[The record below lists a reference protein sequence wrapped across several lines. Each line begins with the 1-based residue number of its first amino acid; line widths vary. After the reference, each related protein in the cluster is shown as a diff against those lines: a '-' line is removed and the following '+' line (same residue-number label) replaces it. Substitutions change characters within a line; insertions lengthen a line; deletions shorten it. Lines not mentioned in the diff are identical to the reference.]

1 MTQKNGHILNS
12 EQTMTCSNL
21 NIINTENGGQKT
33 ETHEESLK
41 VEHLEINITPNNPQ
55 NSTSLMEHA
64 EDPKIDID
72 SKDEEETEEPTNN
85 DNAFQTILYT
95 FLLYLNG
102 EIDFNINQLFILR
115 SIITVLIDQQIAGE
129 ESDEENDSTDNSS
142 NHEVKM
148 KKNQHKH
155 TLKMTICL

>member
-1 MTQKNGHILNS
+1 MTQKNEHILNS

-21 NIINTENGGQKT
+21 NKINTENGGQKT

-85 DNAFQTILYT
+85 DNAFQTILDT

-102 EIDFNINQLFILR
+102 GIDFNINQLLILR
-115 SIITVLIDQQIAGE
+115 SIVTLLIDQQIVGE

-142 NHEVKM
+142 NHEGEDEEEP
-148 KKNQHKH
+148 
-155 TLKMTICL
+155 T

>member
-64 EDPKIDID
+64 VDPQINIDF
-72 SKDEEETEEPTNN
+72 KDDEETEEPTNN
-85 DNAFQTILYT
+85 VNAFQIILET

-115 SIITVLIDQQIAGE
+115 RIITALIDQQIVGE

-142 NHEVKM
+142 NHEGEDEEEP
-148 KKNQHKH
+148 
-155 TLKMTICL
+155 T

>member
-1 MTQKNGHILNS
+1 MTQQNGHILNS

-21 NIINTENGGQKT
+21 NKINTENGGQKT

-64 EDPKIDID
+64 EDPQIDID
-72 SKDEEETEEPTNN
+72 FKEDEETEEPTNN
-85 DNAFQTILYT
+85 DNAFRTILET

-115 SIITVLIDQQIAGE
+115 SIITVLIYQQIVGE

-142 NHEVKM
+142 NHEGEDEEEP
-148 KKNQHKH
+148 
-155 TLKMTICL
+155 T

>member
-64 EDPKIDID
+64 VDPQINIDF
-72 SKDEEETEEPTNN
+72 KDDEETEEPTNYV
-85 DNAFQTILYT
+85 NAFLIILET

-115 SIITVLIDQQIAGE
+115 RIITALIDQQIVGE

-142 NHEVKM
+142 NHEGEDEEEP
-148 KKNQHKH
+148 
-155 TLKMTICL
+155 T

>member
-1 MTQKNGHILNS
+1 MTQQNGHILNS

-21 NIINTENGGQKT
+21 NKINTENGGQKT

-85 DNAFQTILYT
+85 DNAFQTILDT

-102 EIDFNINQLFILR
+102 GIHFNIINC
-115 SIITVLIDQQIAGE
+115 SY
-129 ESDEENDSTDNSS
+129 
-142 NHEVKM
+142 
-148 KKNQHKH
+148 
-155 TLKMTICL
+155 

>member
-12 EQTMTCSNL
+12 EQTITCSNL

-85 DNAFQTILYT
+85 DNAFQTILDT

-102 EIDFNINQLFILR
+102 GIDFNINQLLILR
-115 SIITVLIDQQIAGE
+115 SIVTLLIDQQIVGE

-142 NHEVKM
+142 NHEGEDEEEP
-148 KKNQHKH
+148 
-155 TLKMTICL
+155 T

>member
-1 MTQKNGHILNS
+1 MTQKNEHILNS

-21 NIINTENGGQKT
+21 NKSNTENGGQKT

-85 DNAFQTILYT
+85 DNAFQTILDT

-102 EIDFNINQLFILR
+102 GIDFNINQLLILR
-115 SIITVLIDQQIAGE
+115 SIVTLLIDQQIVGE

-142 NHEVKM
+142 NHEGEDEEEP
-148 KKNQHKH
+148 
-155 TLKMTICL
+155 T

>member
-55 NSTSLMEHA
+55 NSTSLIEHA
-64 EDPKIDID
+64 EDPKINID
-72 SKDEEETEEPTNN
+72 FKDDEETEEPTNN
-85 DNAFQTILYT
+85 VNAFQIILET

-115 SIITVLIDQQIAGE
+115 RIITALIDQQIVGE

-142 NHEVKM
+142 NHEGEDEEEP
-148 KKNQHKH
+148 
-155 TLKMTICL
+155 T

>member
-64 EDPKIDID
+64 EDPQINIDF
-72 SKDEEETEEPTNN
+72 KDDEETEE
-85 DNAFQTILYT
+85 
-95 FLLYLNG
+95 
-102 EIDFNINQLFILR
+102 
-115 SIITVLIDQQIAGE
+115 QQIMLM
-129 ESDEENDSTDNSS
+129 
-142 NHEVKM
+142 HFK
-148 KKNQHKH
+148 
-155 TLKMTICL
+155 LF

>member
-33 ETHEESLK
+33 ETHAESLK

-64 EDPKIDID
+64 VDPQINIDF
-72 SKDEEETEEPTNN
+72 KDDEETEEPTNN
-85 DNAFQTILYT
+85 VNAFQIILET

-115 SIITVLIDQQIAGE
+115 RIITALIDQQIVGE

-142 NHEVKM
+142 NHEGEDEEEP
-148 KKNQHKH
+148 
-155 TLKMTICL
+155 T

>member
-85 DNAFQTILYT
+85 DNAFQTILDT

-102 EIDFNINQLFILR
+102 GIDFNINQLLILR
-115 SIITVLIDQQIAGE
+115 SIVTLLIDQQIVGE
-129 ESDEENDSTDNSS
+129 ESDEEKDSTDNSS
-142 NHEVKM
+142 NHEGEDEEEP
-148 KKNQHKH
+148 
-155 TLKMTICL
+155 T

>member
-41 VEHLEINITPNNPQ
+41 VEHFEINITPINPQ

-64 EDPKIDID
+64 EDPQIDID
-72 SKDEEETEEPTNN
+72 SKEEEKTEEPINN
-85 DNAFQTILYT
+85 HNAFRTIIET
-95 FLLYLNG
+95 FQLYLNG

-115 SIITVLIDQQIAGE
+115 SIITILIDQQIEGE

-142 NHEVKM
+142 NHEGEDEEEP
-148 KKNQHKH
+148 
-155 TLKMTICL
+155 T

>member
-1 MTQKNGHILNS
+1 MTQKNEHILNS

-21 NIINTENGGQKT
+21 NKINSENGGQKT

-85 DNAFQTILYT
+85 DNAFQTILDT

-102 EIDFNINQLFILR
+102 GIDFNINQLLILR
-115 SIITVLIDQQIAGE
+115 SIVTLLIDQQIVGE

-142 NHEVKM
+142 NHEGEDEEEP
-148 KKNQHKH
+148 
-155 TLKMTICL
+155 T

>member
-12 EQTMTCSNL
+12 EQT
-21 NIINTENGGQKT
+21 GGQKT

-64 EDPKIDID
+64 VDPQINIDF
-72 SKDEEETEEPTNN
+72 KDDEETEEPTNN
-85 DNAFQTILYT
+85 VNAFQIILET

-115 SIITVLIDQQIAGE
+115 RIITALIDQQIVGE

-142 NHEVKM
+142 NHEGEDEEEP
-148 KKNQHKH
+148 
-155 TLKMTICL
+155 T

>member
-55 NSTSLMEHA
+55 NSTSLVEHA
-64 EDPKIDID
+64 VDPQINIDF
-72 SKDEEETEEPTNN
+72 KDDEETEEPTNN
-85 DNAFQTILYT
+85 VNAFQIILET

-115 SIITVLIDQQIAGE
+115 RIITALIDQQIVGE

-142 NHEVKM
+142 NHEGEDEEEP
-148 KKNQHKH
+148 
-155 TLKMTICL
+155 T

>member
-64 EDPKIDID
+64 EDPQINIDF
-72 SKDEEETEEPTNN
+72 KDDEETEEPTNN
-85 DNAFQTILYT
+85 VNAFQTILET

-115 SIITVLIDQQIAGE
+115 RIITALIDQQIVGE

-142 NHEVKM
+142 NHEGEDEEEP
-148 KKNQHKH
+148 
-155 TLKMTICL
+155 T

>member
-21 NIINTENGGQKT
+21 NKINTENGGQKT

-64 EDPKIDID
+64 VDPQINIDF
-72 SKDEEETEEPTNN
+72 KDDEETEEPTNN
-85 DNAFQTILYT
+85 VNAFQIILET

-115 SIITVLIDQQIAGE
+115 RIITALIDQQIVGE

-142 NHEVKM
+142 NHEGEDEEEP
-148 KKNQHKH
+148 
-155 TLKMTICL
+155 T

>member
-12 EQTMTCSNL
+12 EQTMICSNL

-64 EDPKIDID
+64 EDPQINIDF
-72 SKDEEETEEPTNN
+72 KDNEETEEPTNN
-85 DNAFQTILYT
+85 VNAFQIILET

-115 SIITVLIDQQIAGE
+115 RIITALIDQQIVGE

-142 NHEVKM
+142 NHEGEDEEEP
-148 KKNQHKH
+148 
-155 TLKMTICL
+155 T

>member
-41 VEHLEINITPNNPQ
+41 VEHFEINITPINPQ

-72 SKDEEETEEPTNN
+72 SKEEEETEEPINN
-85 DNAFQTILYT
+85 HNAFRTIIET
-95 FLLYLNG
+95 FQLYLNG

-115 SIITVLIDQQIAGE
+115 SIITILIDQQIEGE

-142 NHEVKM
+142 NHEGEDEEEP
-148 KKNQHKH
+148 
-155 TLKMTICL
+155 T

>member
-1 MTQKNGHILNS
+1 MTQKNEHILNS

-33 ETHEESLK
+33 KTHEESLK

-85 DNAFQTILYT
+85 DNAFQTILDT

-102 EIDFNINQLFILR
+102 GIDFNINQLLILR
-115 SIITVLIDQQIAGE
+115 SIVTLLIDQQIVGE

-142 NHEVKM
+142 NHEGEDEEEP
-148 KKNQHKH
+148 
-155 TLKMTICL
+155 T

>member
-1 MTQKNGHILNS
+1 MTQKNEHILNS

-85 DNAFQTILYT
+85 DNAFQTILDT

-102 EIDFNINQLFILR
+102 GIDFNINQLLILR
-115 SIITVLIDQQIAGE
+115 SIVTLLIDQQIVGE

-142 NHEVKM
+142 NHEGEDEEEP
-148 KKNQHKH
+148 
-155 TLKMTICL
+155 T